1 MNLVGKCAVVSGAA
15 SGIGRATALKLAA
28 EGAKVALLDIKSDD
42 IEAVA
47 RTMRDGGGT
56 ALPLVVDITDA
67 AKVKGAVAGVLAAFG
82 QIDILV
88 NSAGAGWR
96 QSTPFKDLPEGTWEW
111 ILDVNVKG
119 TLYLVQAVLGNMVE
133 RRTGKI
139 VNLASIAASVGI
151 PGLAVYSASKGAMV
165 SFTKALA
172 MELGPCNINVNCIS
186 PGLIETQERLT
197 RTTGNF
203 LERKGMPSEVAEL
216 IFFLVSDHASYITGA
231 DYLIDGGRVIGPRGA

>member
-47 RTMRDGGGT
+47 RTIRDGGGT

>member
-1 MNLVGKCAVVSGAA
+1 MNLTGKCVVVSGAA
-15 SGIGRATALKLAA
+15 SGIGRATALLLAA

-42 IEAVA
+42 IETVA
-47 RTMRDGGGT
+47 KTIRDGGGT
-56 ALPLVVDITDA
+56 ALSLAVDVTHA
-67 AKVKGAVAGVLAAFG
+67 AEVKGAVAKVLAAFG

-119 TLYLVQAVLGNMVE
+119 TLNLVQAVLGNMVE

-151 PGLAVYSASKGAMV
+151 PGLAVYSASKGAIV

-172 MELGPCNINVNCIS
+172 MELGPSNINVNCIS
-186 PGLIETQERLT
+186 PGLIESQERLAKT
-197 RTTGNF
+197 AGNF
-203 LERKGMPSEVAEL
+203 LERKGKPSEVAEL
-216 IFFLVSDHASYITGA
+216 IAFLVSDHASYITGA
-231 DYLIDGGRVIGPRGA
+231 EFLIDGGRVLGPRGA